1 MSDGLVQVVDLNA
14 VGAPGANT
22 NIPGGTV
29 TPLFPGWIDVEVQLA
44 TGSVFNVI
52 ETPASGSN
60 ITHPAQ
66 LGVALVAAKTY
77 TFSMPVSPRSTY
89 NFQVETN
96 GIITRLLVNHYKNA

>member
-1 MSDGLVQVVDLNA
+1 MSDGLVQLVDLAA
-14 VGAPGANT
+14 VAAPGANT
-22 NIPGGTV
+22 NIPGATI

-44 TGSVFNVI
+44 TGSVFNVK
-52 ETPASGSN
+52 EAHPSGN
-60 ITHPAQ
+60 VTHPAQ

-89 NFQVETN
+89 NFQVETD